1 MFIWLEVHKHIKFG
15 LRIFVN
21 ILKSGASYGFFANC
35 NLFLFVLFHQ
45 EERATA
51 QYMEAL
57 QFQGSEQW
65 DKAEDIYQNL
75 LESDVLS
82 KVETKEKIHNLY
94 DHLLNIIYYMFLC
107 TVCSIF
113 TVVMLT
119 TYNIIC

>member
-1 MFIWLEVHKHIKFG
+1 MHLTV
-15 LRIFVN
+15 
-21 ILKSGASYGFFANC
+21 FFTNC
-35 NLFLFVLFHQ
+35 NLFLFVWFHQ

-82 KVETKEKIHNLY
+82 KVETKVKINNLY
-94 DHLLNIIYYMFLC
+94 DQLNTIYYMFLC
-107 TVCSIF
+107 TLCSMV
-113 TVVMLT
+113 TVVMLI
-119 TYNIIC
+119 TYIIIC

>member
-1 MFIWLEVHKHIKFG
+1 MHLTVFL
-15 LRIFVN
+15 
-21 ILKSGASYGFFANC
+21 ANS

-82 KVETKEKIHNLY
+82 KVETKEKINNLY
-94 DHLLNIIYYMFLC
+94 DH
-107 TVCSIF
+107 
-113 TVVMLT
+113 
-119 TYNIIC
+119 

>member
-1 MFIWLEVHKHIKFG
+1 MHLTV
-15 LRIFVN
+15 
-21 ILKSGASYGFFANC
+21 FFTNC
-35 NLFLFVLFHQ
+35 NLFLFVWFHQ

-82 KVETKEKIHNLY
+82 KVETKEKVNNLY

-107 TVCSIF
+107 IVCSIV
-113 TVVMLT
+113 TVVMLI
-119 TYNIIC
+119 TYIIIC

>member
-1 MFIWLEVHKHIKFG
+1 MKI
-15 LRIFVN
+15 
-21 ILKSGASYGFFANC
+21 GASYS
-35 NLFLFVLFHQ
+35 FLPTATYSLLFHQ

-82 KVETKEKIHNLY
+82 KVEIKVKVKYLRPLIRSLVKKI
-94 DHLLNIIYYMFLC
+94 
-107 TVCSIF
+107 
-113 TVVMLT
+113 
-119 TYNIIC
+119 YNMYLSNVRPVDTL

>member
-1 MFIWLEVHKHIKFG
+1 MHLTV
-15 LRIFVN
+15 
-21 ILKSGASYGFFANC
+21 
-35 NLFLFVLFHQ
+35 FLPIATYSLLFHQ

-82 KVETKEKIHNLY
+82 KVEKSESQIFNASLL
-94 DHLLNIIYYMFLC
+94 DHLSNK
-107 TVCSIF
+107 F
-113 TVVMLT
+113 TT
-119 TYNIIC
+119 CI